1 MATARELLALCGGA
15 LPERVID
22 VLRKRKRQR
31 SAQTVHLWQRLNAH
45 PGSKTNAPLDG
56 GNMPAFSV
64 IQAKPGGW
72 EEGGIICIMW
82 SQSVHLLV
90 ESLERKTALC

>member
-15 LPERVID
+15 LPERVMD
-22 VLRKRKRQR
+22 VLRKGKRQR

-45 PGSKTNAPLDG
+45 PGSKTNALLDG

-64 IQAKPGGW
+64 IQAKPGG
-72 EEGGIICIMW
+72 GIICIMR